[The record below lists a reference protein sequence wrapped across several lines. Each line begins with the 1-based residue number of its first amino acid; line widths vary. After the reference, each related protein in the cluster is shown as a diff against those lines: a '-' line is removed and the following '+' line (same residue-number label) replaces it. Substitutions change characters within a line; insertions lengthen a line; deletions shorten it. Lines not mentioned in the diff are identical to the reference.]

1 MQVETAPGSPVAP
14 GQAWPRHKVPEGS
27 EHWFPSM
34 SPCKLSAP
42 SQAGVP
48 QGVDTRISMELVMGF
63 RKSAEAGFDTQK
75 EIVLV

>member
-14 GQAWPRHKVPEGS
+14 GQAWPRRLVPEGS
-27 EHWFPSM
+27 EHWLPSM

-42 SQAGVP
+42 SQAGAP
-48 QGVDTRISMELVMGF
+48 QGADTRISVELIMGF